1 MPLVAAPTEEYDG
14 SKWEGLGPSDLNN
27 FRTEDDEERRVR
39 CVCVGGGGGDVV
51 CLGVHGSVGV
61 VCMCGMCG
69 VGRCVTDFTFHSS

>member
-39 CVCVGGGGGDVV
+39 CVCVGGGRCISGGAW
-51 CLGVHGSVGV
+51 VG
-61 VCMCGMCG
+61 GCG
-69 VGRCVTDFTFHSS
+69 VLVWAVCVCVKCVMDFTFHSS